1 MSFIAT
7 THNITVTAT
16 PVYLALQSDFFA
28 HRFAF
33 AYFIEIL
40 NDGDESVQ
48 LVRRRWRIVDGNGKT
63 NIVEGEGVIGKQP
76 HIKPGENYEYNS
88 FCILE
93 TFTGYMKGKYV
104 MRKEN
109 GEEFEIIIPKF
120 ILSANSN

>member
-1 MSFIAT
+1 M
-7 THNITVTAT
+7 
-16 PVYLALQSDFFA
+16 
-28 HRFAF
+28 
-33 AYFIEIL
+33 
-40 NDGDESVQ
+40 
-48 LVRRRWRIVDGNGKT
+48 
-63 NIVEGEGVIGKQP
+63 IGKQP